1 VQRTDGSRPRSE
13 QIKVR
18 SIGSIAHNVE
28 LRQIRYFVAVAEELH
43 FGRAA
48 TRLFMAQ
55 PAVSQSLQTLEHALG
70 VLLVNRTSRKVELT
84 DAGEEL
90 LHAAQELLPLFE
102 RRLADVRRVGNG
114 RQGSLRLGIATAAQ
128 TSFTGLIIRTFEARF
143 PRIEL
148 ELCALDWAD
157 QSLALHRGEV
167 EASIVLLPIADPTL
181 ELETIVTES
190 RVAVVS
196 ADHRLARRESVSIDE
211 LRDDHIVAPRY
222 VAPAF
227 LEWWVVNP
235 RPGGSEVSYGPTV
248 ASFTEA
254 LQHVAQNHGV
264 HIAAASAAE
273 FCRRPD
279 IAIIPVRDIGPASVA
294 LAWRKAGESSPV
306 LGLRDIVREC
316 RADRTKLSVA

>member
-1 VQRTDGSRPRSE
+1 VQRTGVRARSE
-13 QIKVR
+13 QAKVT
-18 SIGSIAHNVE
+18 SIGSFAHNVE
-28 LRQIRYFVAVAEELH
+28 LRQLRYFVAVAEELH

-48 TRLFMAQ
+48 IRLFMAQ
-55 PAVSQSLQTLEHALG
+55 PALSQSLQTLEQALG
-70 VLLVNRTSRKVELT
+70 VSLINRTSRMVELT
-84 DAGEEL
+84 DAGAEL
-90 LHAAQELLPLFE
+90 LDAAQELLPLLE
-102 RRLADVRRVGNG
+102 RRLADVKRVGNG

-128 TSFTGLIIRTFEARF
+128 TSFTGRIIRAFEARF
-143 PRIEL
+143 PRIDL

-167 EASIVLLPIADPTL
+167 QASIVLLPIADPSLDL
-181 ELETIVTES
+181 EIIATEP

-196 ADHRLARRESVSIDE
+196 ADHRLARRESLSIKELDE
-211 LRDDHIVAPRY
+211 DRVVAPRN

-227 LEWWVVNP
+227 LDWWVARP
-235 RPGGSEVSYGPTV
+235 RPGGSQVHYGPAV

-264 HIAAASAAE
+264 HIAAASAAA

-279 IAIIPVRDIGPASVA
+279 VAIIPVRDIGPASVA
-294 LAWRKAGESSPV
+294 LAWRKAGQSSLL

-316 RADRTKLSVA
+316 RVDSSELSVA